1 MSTISPP
8 QGIEILGE
16 VSPEGAEILTTEALE
31 LVARLHRTFEPRR
44 RELLAARQA
53 RAAALDA
60 GGTLDFLPETAH
72 IREDR
77 AGGSPPRPPTC
88 RTAASRSPARSIA
101 R

>member
-8 QGIEILGE
+8 QGVEVLGE
-16 VSPEGAEILTTEALE
+16 VSPEGAEILTPEALD

-44 RELLAARQA
+44 RELLAARLV

-72 IREDR
+72 IRGTR
-77 AGGSPPRPPTC
+77 PGGWPRLRPTC
-88 RTAASRSPARSIA
+88 RTGAWRSPARWTA